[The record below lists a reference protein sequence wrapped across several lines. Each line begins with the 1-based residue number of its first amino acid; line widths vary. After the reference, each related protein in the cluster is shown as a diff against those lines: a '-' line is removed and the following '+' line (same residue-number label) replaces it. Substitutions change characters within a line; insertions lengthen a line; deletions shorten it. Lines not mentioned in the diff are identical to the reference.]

1 MVSGGGGFDAIFAE
15 LTEINAEVVLL
26 NERVAILEEEGP
38 GRAGTPD
45 DGGTAERPAG
55 APVLWADLEDDE
67 HAVLWPQFVHWV
79 IRTADTYELTTDQ
92 LPRQCWWLHGAVVE
106 ELTALWTGHQSAY
119 AGTDD
124 AGSAPYLWQ
133 DALARAIERIGRI
146 WLGTCR
152 NGQHK
157 QRHRQPWSGDDQY
170 LTTLHQAARPHTI
183 TLDSGEPPDAAGSGT
198 TPSPGNT

>member
-15 LTEINAEVVLL
+15 LTQINAEVVLL
-26 NERVAILEEEGP
+26 NERVAILEEQGP
-38 GRAGTPD
+38 GGSSTPD
-45 DGGTAERPAG
+45 GAQTPERTAG
-55 APVLWADLEDDE
+55 APVVWEDLEDDE
-67 HAVLWPQFVHWV
+67 HTLLWRQFVRWV
-79 IRTADTYELTTDQ
+79 VRTADTYELTTDQ

-119 AGTDD
+119 AGTED

-133 DALARAIERIGRI
+133 DALARAIERIGRT

-157 QRHRQPWSGDDQY
+157 QRHRQPWSGDHRY
-170 LTTLHQAARPHTI
+170 LTTLHQAARPRTI
-183 TLDSGEPPDAAGSGT
+183 NADSDEPPDAGGPGDS
-198 TPSPGNT
+198 PSATST